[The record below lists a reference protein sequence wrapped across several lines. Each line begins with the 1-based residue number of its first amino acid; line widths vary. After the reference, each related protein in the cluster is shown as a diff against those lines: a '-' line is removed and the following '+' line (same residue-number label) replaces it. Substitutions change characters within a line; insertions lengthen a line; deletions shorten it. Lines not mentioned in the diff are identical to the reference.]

1 MTQALSAKPVARPL
15 LLRVLPDR
23 LRLSVWSQLY
33 RGRGT
38 YSGRL
43 PTYSAA
49 PLRFAPGL
57 TMQLLPGDLISDSIA
72 FTGIYELALSR
83 RVCELARKGGT
94 LVDVG
99 ANMGYFS
106 LLWAA
111 ARADNRCVAFEASPS
126 NIRMLRDNV
135 EGNRL
140 DEQVRII
147 PCAAGASRG
156 SLPFDVGSADQTGWG
171 GFSSEKTEGSI
182 SVDVVRVDEIVEAD
196 EPIALLKIDTEGAD
210 AHVLMGCDR
219 LLRTRAVRE
228 VWYEQNKPRMKALGI
243 PIDAARTYLQSVG
256 YSASPDSDP
265 ESEVVEWRA
274 VHA

>member
-1 MTQALSAKPVARPL
+1 MHSGLKPPPRPL

-23 LRLSVWSQLY
+23 LRLSVWSRLY
-33 RGRGT
+33 RGRGR

-57 TMQLLPGDLISDSIA
+57 TMRLLPGDLISDSIA
-72 FTGIYELALSR
+72 FTGIYELPLSR
-83 RVCELARKGGT
+83 RVCELARRGGT

-99 ANMGYFS
+99 ANLGYFP

-111 ARADNRCVAFEASPS
+111 ARADNRCVAFEPSPS
-126 NIRMLRDNV
+126 NIRMLRDNI
-135 EGNRL
+135 ERNGM
-140 DEQVRII
+140 DQQVRII

-171 GFSSEKTEGSI
+171 GFSNEKNGDSI
-182 SVDVVRVDEIVEAD
+182 RVDVVRVDEIVDSD

-210 AHVLMGCDR
+210 ASVLMGCDR
-219 LLRTRAVRE
+219 LFRARAVRE
-228 VWYEQNKPRMKALGI
+228 VWYEQNRPRMRALGI

-256 YSASPDSDP
+256 YSASPGSDP

-274 VHA
+274 VQA